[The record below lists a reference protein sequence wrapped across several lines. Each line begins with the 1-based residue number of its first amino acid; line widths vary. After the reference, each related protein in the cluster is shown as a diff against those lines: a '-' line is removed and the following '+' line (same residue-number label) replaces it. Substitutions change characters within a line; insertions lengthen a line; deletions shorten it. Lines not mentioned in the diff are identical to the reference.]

1 MSTISDP
8 REVMVRGRGPLGMPA
23 VTAEPG
29 AAPAAGGLG
38 PADLLRIIKQHKIL
52 IAVSFTLFFSVA
64 VAATFVTLRY
74 FPAYTAT
81 GLIQINPP
89 PLDPMKSFSVIG
101 RPDELRS
108 LLETEARKIKRA
120 NLLAKVLEQPEVVA
134 TDFYRW
140 YEGRI
145 EKRLD
150 DLERYITA
158 SPHPDTQLIR
168 VSISLRNPKDAA
180 DVVNTLMRQ
189 YVLEQGG
196 ERSTVDQQRA
206 DSLKSTRD
214 RIISDLRSK
223 REELNAFRLQSDV
236 SQLETQRSVAIEN
249 IGNLMAMVSGLS
261 AQGADLQAQL
271 DELDRLGGREVP
283 ITAEMKIA
291 IEADPVLRYVRQ
303 NVEALDIEITAQS
316 QFYGPNHRQ
325 TQMLVSRR
333 EGFYAQEAARR
344 EQLIEDLR
352 RRYDEGLRQEA
363 ARVSTQLFQL
373 HQQLDEAEAKQR
385 DLDRNIERYN
395 VLLRDEESL
404 RRQLDDID
412 QTIRV
417 AEHAMTDKSNVR
429 VQLAQ
434 PAIKPVDPSRPDPPL
449 WIAGGF
455 IVSLLL
461 SLGLAFLRELSDT
474 RVRTPLDVVRYGQ
487 LSVLGVVPT
496 LDAEEADVE
505 AIETATRLAP
515 QSLVS
520 ESFRQIRTTLLYS
533 GPSDTQRT
541 LLITSPRPED
551 GKSAVAMNLAVTL
564 ARGSQRVLLID
575 ANFRRPAIR
584 PAFQNTRP
592 EGLSD
597 ALTGH
602 APWTSLVTAAE
613 VPNLFV
619 LSSGRL
625 PPSPGELLASG
636 AMRDLLAEA
645 TRAYDRV
652 IIDGPPVLMISDA
665 LIIATQVDGVI
676 LVARAVNSSRGALR
690 RAREVLESVSARIV
704 GCILNGA
711 VPRPGG
717 YFREQYRE
725 FYEYTSDETMPF
737 ELPAQQPDQL
747 PGADEPAP
755 PVPDDEKR

>member
-8 REVMVRGRGPLGMPA
+8 REVMVRGRAPLGMPA
-23 VTAEPG
+23 VTSEPG
-29 AAPAAGGLG
+29 GAAAATGLG

-52 IAVSFTLFFSVA
+52 IAVSFTLFFSMA

-81 GLIQINPP
+81 GLIQVNPP
-89 PLDPMKSFSVIG
+89 PMDPMKSFVAIG
-101 RPDELRS
+101 RPDELRA

-150 DLERYITA
+150 DLERYVSA

-168 VSISLRNPKDAA
+168 VSISLRNGKDAA
-180 DVVNTLMRQ
+180 DIVNTLMRQ
-189 YVLEQGG
+189 YVLEHGG
-196 ERSTVDQQRA
+196 ERSTVDQQRL
-206 DSLKSTRD
+206 DSYKTTRD
-214 RIISDLRSK
+214 RIISDLRNK

-303 NVEALDIEITAQS
+303 NVEALDIEIAAQS
-316 QFYGPNHRQ
+316 KFYGPNHRQ
-325 TQMLVSRR
+325 TLMLVSRR
-333 EGFYAQEAARR
+333 DGFFSQEAARR

-412 QTIRV
+412 QLIRT

-434 PAIKPVDPSRPDPPL
+434 PAINPVDPSRPDPPL

-455 IVSLLL
+455 VVSLLL

-496 LDAEEADVE
+496 LDVEEADVE

-602 APWTSLVTAAE
+602 APWASLVTAAE
-613 VPNLFV
+613 VPNLFI

-636 AMRDLLAEA
+636 AMRDLLSEA

-665 LIIATQVDGVI
+665 LIVATQVDGVI
-676 LVARAVNSSRGALR
+676 LVARAVSSSRGALR
-690 RAREVLESVSARIV
+690 RAREVLESVNARIV

-747 PGADEPAP
+747 PGAEEPP
-755 PVPDDEKR
+755 PGPDEKR